1 MIDIHHLS
9 DHSSLYLQTHPFI
22 NPLTYL
28 FRCYD
33 IIFILLASPVL
44 LSPDSLGMGYLQHV
58 VLASGVL
65 WKRVTS
71 GGSGAVGSLLYRK
84 RYFELSNIAL
94 TYFPTEKK
102 TGVSSKKYLNSLCYL
117 YC

>member
-1 MIDIHHLS
+1 
-9 DHSSLYLQTHPFI
+9 
-22 NPLTYL
+22 
-28 FRCYD
+28 
-33 IIFILLASPVL
+33 
-44 LSPDSLGMGYLQHV
+44 MGYLQHV

-102 TGVSSKKYLNSLCYL
+102 TGVSYKKCFDSRHYLILLGSKELSCTMGQSSREIRRG
-117 YC
+117 CFPS

>member
-1 MIDIHHLS
+1 M
-9 DHSSLYLQTHPFI
+9 
-22 NPLTYL
+22 
-28 FRCYD
+28 
-33 IIFILLASPVL
+33 L

-102 TGVSSKKYLNSLCYL
+102 TGVSYKKYLNSLCYL